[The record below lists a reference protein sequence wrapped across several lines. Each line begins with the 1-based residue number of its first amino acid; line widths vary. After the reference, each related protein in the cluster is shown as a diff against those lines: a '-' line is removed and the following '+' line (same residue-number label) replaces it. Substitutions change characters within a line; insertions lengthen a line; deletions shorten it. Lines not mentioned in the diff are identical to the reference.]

1 MLFFGKK
8 EPKRIEFGE
17 NKIPVTIKVRKGSRG
32 VRISIR
38 ADDAS
43 VVVTHSRFATEGFI
57 MKFLESKKDWIEEKV
72 AKLQNINPILRIKHS
87 KSEIK
92 KYSAES
98 LGFVKSRLEYFNQHY
113 NLEYKKVFIKNQKT
127 KWGSCSSSKNLNFN
141 YKMIL
146 LPPHLQ
152 DYLVVHE
159 LCHLKEFNHS
169 KAFWDLVG
177 EKISD
182 YKILSKKL
190 RVGDF

>member
-1 MLFFGKK
+1 MMFFGKK

-17 NKIPVTIKVRKGSRG
+17 SKIPVTIKVRKGSRG

-43 VVVTHSRFATEGFI
+43 VVVTHSRFVTQGFI

-72 AKLQNINPILRIKHS
+72 AKLQTINPILRTKHS

-92 KYSAES
+92 KHSIDA
-98 LGFVKSRLEYFNQHY
+98 LALVKSRLEYFNKYH
-113 NLEYKKVFIKNQKT
+113 NLEYKKIFIKNQKT
-127 KWGSCSSSKNLNFN
+127 KWGSCSSTKNLNFN
-141 YKMIL
+141 YKIIL

-177 EKISD
+177 EKIPD
-182 YKILSKKL
+182 YKVLSKKL
-190 RVGDF
+190 RIGDF